1 MQRKKCQERVAMKDD
16 KKQDRRSTKSNQQIS
31 LNNNKKSV
39 KKRVKVRG
47 IDRVTFKRSKVLM

>member
-1 MQRKKCQERVAMKDD
+1 MKDD